1 MVLPSAMPQVSYLSL
16 DSEIMVGPYILRLL
30 LPGTVGVDLASVR
43 PQRTLSALEAQ
54 ELLSQLL
61 FRLLGDSDHA
71 VKLACVR
78 SMERVCRCPYVA
90 FEVVCDV

>member
-1 MVLPSAMPQVSYLSL
+1 MCVHVRAQVSYLSL
-16 DSEIMVGPYILRLL
+16 DKEIMVGPYILRLL
-30 LPGTVGVDLASVR
+30 LPGTVGVDVVSVR
-43 PQRTLSALEAQ
+43 PQKVLSAMDAQ

-78 SMERVCRCPYVA
+78 SMERVCAAGPGNWCVW
-90 FEVVCDV
+90 VQS

>member
-1 MVLPSAMPQVSYLSL
+1 M
-16 DSEIMVGPYILRLL
+16 RLL
-30 LPGTVGVDLASVR
+30 LPGTVGVDVISVR
-43 PQRTLSALEAQ
+43 PQRILSALDAQ

-78 SMERVCRCPYVA
+78 TMERVRNQ
-90 FEVVCDV
+90 

>member
-1 MVLPSAMPQVSYLSL
+1 
-16 DSEIMVGPYILRLL
+16 MVGPYILRLL
-30 LPGTVGVDLASVR
+30 LPGTVGVDVISVR
-43 PQRTLSALEAQ
+43 PQRILSALDAQ

-78 SMERVCRCPYVA
+78 TMERVRNQ
-90 FEVVCDV
+90 